1 MPYRDDTE
9 IVYNFV
15 RFAKYLEI
23 IFSLGTFLL
32 KTSLFIFDSIIWIFA
47 HLFVPFLY
55 KTEINYLARV
65 TKIMGIVNKNTR
77 DYATSRYLTCVSK

>member
-1 MPYRDDTE
+1 MRYSDFKIFRFD
-9 IVYNFV
+9 FV
-15 RFAKYLEI
+15 
-23 IFSLGTFLL
+23 S
-32 KTSLFIFDSIIWIFA
+32 
-47 HLFVPFLY
+47 FLY

>member
-1 MPYRDDTE
+1 MLKNCPLYSVFLPIKTKKTH
-9 IVYNFV
+9 
-15 RFAKYLEI
+15 FALYCAL
-23 IFSLGTFLL
+23 
-32 KTSLFIFDSIIWIFA
+32 
-47 HLFVPFLY
+47 LFVPFLY

>member
-1 MPYRDDTE
+1 MILP
-9 IVYNFV
+9 
-15 RFAKYLEI
+15 I
-23 IFSLGTFLL
+23 ICIPPAF
-32 KTSLFIFDSIIWIFA
+32 
-47 HLFVPFLY
+47 FVPFLY

>member
-1 MPYRDDTE
+1 MKKHD
-9 IVYNFV
+9 IKVQNVCVF
-15 RFAKYLEI
+15 K
-23 IFSLGTFLL
+23 IF
-32 KTSLFIFDSIIWIFA
+32 
-47 HLFVPFLY
+47 FVPFLY

>member
-1 MPYRDDTE
+1 MILPNTCIPPVLFVPFLYKTE
-9 IVYNFV
+9 IN
-15 RFAKYLEI
+15 YLARVTKI
-23 IFSLGTFLL
+23 
-32 KTSLFIFDSIIWIFA
+32 
-47 HLFVPFLY
+47 PFLY